1 MPTKPAGKD
10 FKDWLQCFVRLVEV
24 CLKSCSLVVVAWC
37 ISFTEIV
44 PKAMWGDK
52 REQLSTAVRGEDI
65 SLLYFSPLEFK
76 KLSKSFFAS
85 FLPPLG
91 AR

>member
-1 MPTKPAGKD
+1 MPTKPTGKD
-10 FKDWLQCFVRLVEV
+10 FKDWLQSFFRSVEM
-24 CLKSCSLVVVAWC
+24 CLKFCSLSVVAWY

-52 REQLSTAVRGEDI
+52 REQLSIAVRGEDI

-76 KLSKSFFAS
+76 KLSKSFLAS
-85 FLPPLG
+85 FLLPLG